1 MLRLKR
7 LLFDAGIR
15 QEDFAAACGMTRT
28 GMGNVLNER
37 FSISSRSR
45 RAITHQVKE
54 NPKILAVLGK
64 HGIGVDAIWDSVADD
79 TFYSAKLR
87 SKLLRNPAMVPG
99 NPNFIEPNH
108 EEEEMLTLKARKL
121 FGLVATP
128 FRNDI
133 RDAKDIYLSEDHL
146 FIREMMLDAARR
158 QGFVAIHGGVGSGKS
173 TIRKAV
179 VNELQ
184 SEGIRIVYPVIM
196 DKSRITP
203 ASLVDAIIM
212 DLTTEESPK
221 RSLEAKTRQALR
233 LLKNRASSG
242 AKQVLIIEEAHM
254 LTMPAFKSLKQI
266 YELENGYQR
275 LIGIILIGQT
285 ELKNILDENMK
296 PEIRE
301 VIRRVEMAE
310 IEGLGNDLQRYL
322 EHKFA
327 RIGKKTTD
335 ILADDAY
342 GAISK
347 QMAISDGRNTYS
359 KAYPLKI
366 NNLMVRAMNAA
377 ADLGEQMVTSDVIMS
392 L

>member
-1 MLRLKR
+1 MLRLKQ
-7 LLFDAGIR
+7 LLFNAGLR
-15 QEDFAAACGMTRT
+15 QEDFATACGLTRE
-28 GMGNVLNER
+28 GINNVLNR
-37 FSISSRSR
+37 RYPISSSSR
-45 RAITHQVKE
+45 CKIERAVK
-54 NPKILAVLGK
+54 NDPAIMALLTGRR
-64 HGIGVDAIWDSVADD
+64 GIGAIWDDVEDA
-79 TFYSAKLR
+79 FFSAKLR
-87 SKLLRNPAMVPG
+87 SKLFRKPPIIPG
-99 NPNFIEPNH
+99 DPSYLEPKH
-108 EEEEMLTLKARKL
+108 KDEEMLTLKARKL

-133 RDAKDIYLSEDHL
+133 RDARDIYLSEDHL

-158 QGFVAIHGGVGSGKS
+158 QGFVAVYGGVGSGKS

-184 SEGIRIVYPVIM
+184 NEGIRIVYPVIM
-196 DKSRITP
+196 DKARITP
-203 ASLVDAIIM
+203 ASLADAIIM

-233 LLKNRASSG
+233 LLRNRTASGS
-242 AKQVLIIEEAHM
+242 KQVLIIEEAHM

-301 VIRRVEMAE
+301 VIRRVEAAE
-310 IEGLGNDLQRYL
+310 IEGLGKDVRRYL

-327 RIGKKTTD
+327 RIGKKTSD
-335 ILADDAY
+335 VLADDAY
-342 GAISK
+342 TAISNL
-347 QMAISDGRNTYS
+347 MMISDGRISTS
-359 KAYPLKI
+359 KAYPLKV

-377 ADLGEQMVTSDVIMS
+377 ADLGESLVTADVIMG